1 MSRKL
6 VIMTSQEGREALRN
20 CGVLPP
26 SIFKAF
32 DEIDDIGDWGDRDTG
47 KTRNTESPALP
58 ETKDSSLNYYLWPYE
73 PDYACQSPG
82 YVDFPILS
90 MLGMPQPKTNME
102 YLERKIA
109 YTKLLGSTIL
119 HVALLDKWDPYATAN
134 QPIEECY
141 FSAIEKWCDNFQLN
155 VCREYAE
162 EQAAGIE
169 HVLIFVLRNPN
180 GVKAKKEEVESFC
193 RRLNGKCE
201 KSSCDTARIRTCFFM
216 DGNLEIEQSGDFFPS
231 FYVWPQMVGRLL
243 LRVLLG
249 FSDAV
254 QDDPLDWCDGGVR
267 LWKAS
272 ELVFGFAQE
281 KVHKLMIAGIGN
293 FLDTL
298 SIFTPGKISEIGI
311 KPWQPMVQQVLTR
324 YPEWLHRGKDCDWNQ
339 LDAKACC
346 LETFDDSKW
355 EEVMNLPHV
364 QDGENNL
371 GGESY
376 DDGNVDYER
385 QKLTLDIHSS
395 LPSVDSVVEAVSKW
409 IDAKS
414 KLLTAF
420 FTSQKDSGVSRYWN
434 EVVHLTLL
442 RAKCKDVLGGFAETY
457 DVARGHYVRRNLCK
471 VAGVAVSV
479 CAGLV
484 FGRIVQALGGSV
496 VFSICLGVSAFTGG
510 VCALLAILF
519 LQDRFGKKAQGKIHT
534 LCDIADKCISG
545 RDKGARDQI
554 ALAVEMRVLMLRL
567 AKMRHFQL
575 LISRLQRMVGEELRK
590 PSSEVLAK
598 DDIVEKDRND
608 QLSKDVSDQCDRFF
622 AKTRLCVK
630 VPEEETV
637 LDMELESGIPKKCE
651 KVVENWKTLCDNF
664 DPNFMGNFPACYFV
678 PFLRRML
685 QGFGNDYRQKIW
697 KAMTSHSLSAEV
709 VAICNDL
716 NFEAN
721 SAVMRVVRDFADDD
735 FCYSAHVDFN
745 HKKSDDRTELYYADL
760 FNDRKLKWEALGVCV
775 NPSSLLLHRT
785 PHFAFLFEQASVNLM
800 VDSNGRLRLDIVSYG
815 KGEADE

>member
-26 SIFKAF
+26 SFFKTF
-32 DEIDDIGDWGDRDTG
+32 EEIDDAEDWNAAKNNESKGTASSERLSTG
-47 KTRNTESPALP
+47 ASP
-58 ETKDSSLNYYLWPYE
+58 LNYYLWPYE
-73 PDYACQSPG
+73 PDYACRSPS

-119 HVALLDKWDPYATAN
+119 HVALLDKWDPNAKAKQT
-134 QPIEECY
+134 IEECS
-141 FSAIEKWCDNFQLN
+141 FSAIEKWCDSFQSN

-169 HVLIFVLRNPN
+169 HIFIFVLRNPN
-180 GVKAKKEEVESFC
+180 GVRVKKDEVESFC

-201 KSSCDTARIRTCFFM
+201 KSSCDMARIRTCFLL
-216 DGNLEIEQSGDFFPS
+216 DEHLEIEQGGDFFPS
-231 FYVWPQMVGRLL
+231 VYIWPQMVGRLL

-249 FSDAV
+249 FSDTA
-254 QDDPLDWCDGGVR
+254 QDDPFEWCDGGVR

-272 ELVFGFAQE
+272 EFIFGFAQE
-281 KVHKLMIAGIGN
+281 KVHKLMIAGISN
-293 FLDTL
+293 FLDRL
-298 SIFTPGKISEIGI
+298 SILTPGKISSIGI
-311 KPWQPMVQQVLTR
+311 KPWQPVVQQVLTQS
-324 YPEWLHRGKDCDWNQ
+324 PEWLYRGKDGDWNQ

-346 LETFDDSKW
+346 LETFDESKW

-364 QDGENNL
+364 QDGQNNL
-371 GGESY
+371 GGESH
-376 DDGNVDYER
+376 DGNVDYER
-385 QKLTLDIHSS
+385 QKLTQDIHSS

-409 IDAKS
+409 TEAKS
-414 KLLTAF
+414 KLVTEF
-420 FTSQKDSGVSRYWN
+420 FTSQKDAGVSRYWN
-434 EVVHLTLL
+434 EIVHLTLL

-471 VAGVAVSV
+471 FAGVAISI

-496 VFSICLGVSAFTGG
+496 LFSIGLGISAFAGG
-510 VCALLAILF
+510 VCSLLTILF
-519 LQDRFGKKAQGKIHT
+519 LHDRYGKKAQEKIHS

-567 AKMRHFQL
+567 AKMRHFLL
-575 LISRLQRMVGEELRK
+575 LISRLQSMVGEELRK

-608 QLSKDVSDQCDRFF
+608 QLSRDVSDQCDRFF

-630 VPEEETV
+630 VPEEEGT
-637 LDMELESGIPKKCE
+637 LDVESGIPRKCE
-651 KVVENWKTLCDNF
+651 KVVENWKDLCDSC
-664 DPNFMGNFPACYFV
+664 DPNFMGNFPARYYV

-685 QGFGNDYRQKIW
+685 QGFGDDYRQKIW
-697 KAMTSHSLSAEV
+697 NTMANQSQTTDV
-709 VAICNDL
+709 VAICNNL
-716 NFEAN
+716 NFEAS

-735 FCYSAHVDFN
+735 CCYSAHVDFGQ
-745 HKKSDDRTELYYADL
+745 KKSDDRIEFYYADL
-760 FNDRKLKWEALGVCV
+760 FKDCKSKWEALDVCAR
-775 NPSSLLLHRT
+775 PSSFLLHRT
-785 PHFAFLFEQASVNLM
+785 PHFAFLFEQTSVNLV
-800 VDSNGRLRLDIVSYG
+800 VDSDGRLGLDVVSYG
-815 KGEADE
+815 KGVADE